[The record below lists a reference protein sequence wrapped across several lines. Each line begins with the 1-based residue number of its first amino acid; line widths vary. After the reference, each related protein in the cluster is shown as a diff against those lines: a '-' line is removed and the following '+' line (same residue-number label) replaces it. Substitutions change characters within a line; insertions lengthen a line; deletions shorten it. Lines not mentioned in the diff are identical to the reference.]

1 MKNGKIIDRK
11 DIRKSVYIR
20 WTIRRGWGPIPC
32 ASFDRHYLLRSW
44 KMAKS
49 RCPAPGKWKT
59 DPSYDFSASRVG
71 YIPFRLHCR
80 VTIFPEEGGG
90 GVNRKAQKHLEFAF
104 LRYQT
109 CSEFGGNCGRISLS
123 LPGNSLS
130 ISKSCIRFLRKFLS
144 PLFLSQLLESIKLNY
159 ETA

>member
-20 WTIRRGWGPIPC
+20 WTIIRGWGPIPC

-80 VTIFPEEGGG
+80 VTIFPEEGGEGWIERLRNTSNSHSCDTKLAVNSEGIAG
-90 GVNRKAQKHLEFAF
+90 GSRSLCLEIHSQSQKVVSVFYESSFPPYFSLNF
-104 LRYQT
+104 L
-109 CSEFGGNCGRISLS
+109 N
-123 LPGNSLS
+123 
-130 ISKSCIRFLRKFLS
+130 
-144 PLFLSQLLESIKLNY
+144 QLN
-159 ETA
+159 